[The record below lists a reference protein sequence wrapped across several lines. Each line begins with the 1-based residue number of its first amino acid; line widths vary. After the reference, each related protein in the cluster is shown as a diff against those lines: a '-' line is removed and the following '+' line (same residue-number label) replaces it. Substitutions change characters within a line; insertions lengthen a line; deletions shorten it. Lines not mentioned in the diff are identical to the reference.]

1 MHIQC
6 VNRHLKFYHVV
17 LFVQLEAP
25 TIYPTQHPIR
35 LLVLKIKISNG
46 VVKIV
51 LYYTMFHFLWW
62 RRCAKGSTDVML
74 LTIKRSLKT
83 NIWNSAWVDIVFNG
97 KQWSNWGR
105 TFENY
110 TTNFLTFLK
119 ILWGVSLHLF
129 WKTGRGDWFCQFE
142 IYNYTYNIHT
152 YNMRMDSSMNYY
164 YYV

>member
-119 ILWGVSLHLF
+119 ILWGRVSSFILKNRAWWLILSI
-129 WKTGRGDWFCQFE
+129 WDIQLY
-142 IYNYTYNIHT
+142 IQYTYIQHANGQ
-152 YNMRMDSSMNYY
+152 
-164 YYV
+164 